1 MKLLALW
8 LLAINVAAFVLF
20 GLDKWFAVRH
30 MWRISERTLFAVA
43 LLGASPG
50 AMLGMAVFHHKTRHR
65 AFTLGMP
72 AIFALQLALGVWLWR
87 LGLLPF

>member
-1 MKLLALW
+1 MSPLFAWLA
-8 LLAINVAAFVLF
+8 AVNVLAFVLF
-20 GLDKWFAVRH
+20 GLDKWFAVRG